1 MSWLARHA
9 ARYINQ
15 PGVTVRQCPP
25 SRDLAPLAAAAPS
38 LGSFLESMRAL
49 VPSLADMGLLAVPK
63 RKVSPHRRGNRNS
76 TKFIRFVPVAA
87 QCSRCKRVFQQ
98 HQHPRKCEEEACPAF
113 ALRQMPK

>member
-63 RKVSPHRRGNRNS
+63 RKVRCRGLAL
-76 TKFIRFVPVAA
+76 PVM
-87 QCSRCKRVFQQ
+87 
-98 HQHPRKCEEEACPAF
+98 EEAACMGSLSAF
-113 ALRQMPK
+113 DGCMQRSSTSPC